1 MSAAAGTSVPPSGR
15 RPRSLAQRHPGL
27 VRLLWSLLALTLLP
41 AMLLVVERVRGEGAE
56 QRVAIV
62 MDEIALA
69 EQASYLGT
77 DALTLGLHYQTL
89 GLSGIALY
97 EDTVETAANKGRLAA
112 LLGREAHAVAAL
124 LGEPP
129 PPVAA
134 DATLVRPLVPGA
146 ADRLRT
152 NTDAAPTTL
161 TMGGEAWYAWPGDS
175 FRTRPVGVDR
185 AQVEAW
191 AAAGFEI
198 AYRPRNFP
206 GLRGV
211 GSDYPPEARY
221 LIYAGLQVAGH
232 PNALGE
238 VIEVSQNYLTAVI
251 EGTPQDGMPQVA
263 GRVPTVRLLSFNQ
276 DYLNQRLRPTEVVEK
291 YLLAANERNV
301 RLFYLRPYTEEQ
313 LGDMVANTEALVREL
328 RRALEREGF
337 TVGDLALL
345 DVDYVP
351 SPALRLGAALGV
363 LIGLALLGL
372 AFPAPW
378 GLLAAAAVALLA
390 LLATGIS
397 WAAPALMAAIVFP
410 VLGFALL
417 RHRPFALLGATGVSL
432 IGAVLLVA
440 VGSDRASMLAIEPF
454 AGVAATLVLPP
465 ALMAA
470 QLLLRWHR
478 PATWV
483 RTLWGYRVRLGDVA
497 IALVVVAVLALVVI
511 RRGNFPILA
520 ATEAEL
526 ALRSALADLFVRP
539 RFKELV
545 GHPLALLALFNPRWP
560 AWATG
565 PLLVAGVIAQA
576 SILNSFSHYHTPVLI
591 SLQRTLIAL
600 AIGLLLGLVLVPL
613 VRLLVFAIRRWL
625 EADARGGDVATEQ

>member
-1 MSAAAGTSVPPSGR
+1 MSEPTAPPRERPRPVAER
-15 RPRSLAQRHPGL
+15 RPGL
-27 VRLLWSLLALTLLP
+27 TRVLWLVLALTLLP
-41 AMLLVVERVRGEGAE
+41 AALLVVERVRGEAAE

-69 EQASYLGT
+69 EQAAYLGL
-77 DALTLGLHYQTL
+77 DPLTLGLRYQAL
-89 GLSGIALY
+89 GLTGIALY
-97 EDTVETAANKGRLAA
+97 EDTVETAALKGRLAA
-112 LLGREAHAVAAL
+112 LLGREAYAVAAV
-124 LGEPP
+124 LGEPLP
-129 PPVAA
+129 AVAA
-134 DATLVRPLVPGA
+134 DSTLVRPLEPGA
-146 ADRLRT
+146 EDRLLT
-152 NTDAAPTTL
+152 NTDAPPSTL
-161 TMGGEAWYAWPGDS
+161 TLAGETWYAWPGDS

-191 AAAGFEI
+191 ADAGFEI

-206 GLRGV
+206 GLRDV

-232 PNALGE
+232 PGALGD
-238 VIEVSQNYLTAVI
+238 VIEVSQDYLTAII

-263 GRVPTVRLLSFNQ
+263 GRVPTLRLLSFNQ
-276 DYLNQRLRPTEVVEK
+276 DHLNQRLRPVEVVEK

-313 LGDMVANTEALVREL
+313 LGDMVANTETMLVEL
-328 RRALEREGF
+328 RRALAREGF
-337 TVGDLALL
+337 RVGGLALL
-345 DVDYVP
+345 DVTYAP
-351 SPALRLGAALGV
+351 SITLRAAAAAGIV
-363 LIGLALLGL
+363 VGLALLAL

-378 GLLAAAAVALLA
+378 GLLAALAIVLLA
-390 LLATGIS
+390 LVAAGVS
-397 WAAPALMAAIVFP
+397 WAAAALVAAIVFP

-417 RHRPFALLGATGVSL
+417 RHTPWALLGATGLSL
-432 IGAVLLVA
+432 VGAVLLVA

-454 AGVAATLVLPP
+454 AGVAVTLVLPP
-465 ALMAA
+465 TLMAA
-470 QLLLRWHR
+470 QLLLRWRR

-497 IALVVVAVLALVVI
+497 VALVVAGVLALVVI

-520 ATEAEL
+520 ASEAEL
-526 ALRSALADLFVRP
+526 ALRSALNELFVRP

-545 GHPLALLALFNPRWP
+545 GHPLALLALLNPRWP

-565 PLLVAGVIAQA
+565 PLIVAGVIAQA

-600 AIGLLLGLVLVPL
+600 VIGALVGLVLVPL
-613 VRLLVFAIRRWL
+613 ARLVVFALRSWL
-625 EADARGGDVATEQ
+625 QADATTDPNAPER

>member
-1 MSAAAGTSVPPSGR
+1 MNAAPPPGR
-15 RPRSLAQRHPGL
+15 RPRLLAERHPGL
-27 VRLLWSLLALTLLP
+27 LRVLWLLLALALIP
-41 AMLLVVERVRGEGAE
+41 ALALVVERVQSEHTE

-62 MDEIALA
+62 MDELALA
-69 EQASYLGT
+69 EQAAYLGL
-77 DALTLGLHYQTL
+77 DAFTLGLRYQTH

-97 EDTVETAANKGRLAA
+97 EDTVETLATKGQVAA
-112 LLGREAHAVAAL
+112 LLGREAYAVAGV

-129 PPVAA
+129 PAVAA
-134 DATLVRPLVPGA
+134 DTTLVRPLVPGA
-146 ADRLRT
+146 AERLLA
-152 NTDAAPTTL
+152 NTAAPPQEVSL
-161 TMGGEAWYAWPGDS
+161 AGETWYAWPGDS
-175 FRTRPVGVDR
+175 YRTRPAGVDR

-191 AAAGFEI
+191 YEAGFEI

-206 GLRGV
+206 GLIGV
-211 GSDYPPEARY
+211 GADYPPEARY

-232 PNALGE
+232 PSALDQ
-238 VIEVSQNYLTAVI
+238 VIDVSQDYLTAII
-251 EGTPQDGMPQVA
+251 EGTPQDGMPVVA

-276 DYLNQRLRPTEVVEK
+276 DYLNQRLRPAEVIEK

-313 LGDMVANTEALVREL
+313 LGDMVANTEALVSGL
-328 RRALEREGF
+328 RVALERDGYR
-337 TVGDLALL
+337 VGGLELL

-351 SPALRLGAALGV
+351 SAPLRLGAALGV
-363 LIGLALLGL
+363 VVGLALLAL

-378 GLLAAAAVALLA
+378 GVLASVAIALLA
-390 LLATGIS
+390 LVAAGVS
-397 WAAPALMAAIVFP
+397 WAAAALVAAIVFP
-410 VLGFALL
+410 VLGFSLL
-417 RHRPFALLGATGVSL
+417 RHGPLALLGATGLSL
-432 IGAVLLVA
+432 VGAVLLVA

-470 QLLLRWHR
+470 QLLLRWRR

-497 IALVVVAVLALVVI
+497 VALVVLAVLALVVI

-526 ALRSALADLFVRP
+526 AARSALNELFVRP

-545 GHPLALLALFNPRWP
+545 GHPLALLALLNPRWP
-560 AWATG
+560 PWATG

-576 SILNSFSHYHTPVLI
+576 SILNSFGHYHTPVLI

-600 AIGLLLGLVLVPL
+600 AIGVLVGLVLVPL
-613 VRLLVFAIRRWL
+613 ARLVVHALRSWL
-625 EADARGGDVATEQ
+625 QADANADAGES